1 MEVTVEKDKS
11 YDSLA
16 VARRIRAAG
25 RPIYIGEDDGEA
37 RSIPC
42 DGLRVRQTGGQLE
55 SCAIECAGGTAYIV
69 NVVITSKLPTFAISD
84 FDIQTPWPTEYFRLL
99 EDPLL
104 IDGHSRRYRFGVP
117 EVQDFER
124 EQVIN
129 HYADVRQILRFGHS
143 LSGFLLGIGFE
154 TIPERFRH
162 GMMVPAFVMV
172 YDQFGHP
179 HRSPVELQ
187 AIRNRTR
194 PRVMRKSSLLNHPDP
209 IADR

>member
-1 MEVTVEKDKS
+1 MRKDKT

-25 RPIYIGEDDGEA
+25 RPIFIAEDDGEA
-37 RSIPC
+37 RSIAC
-42 DGLRVRQTGGQLE
+42 DGLRVRQTGGQME
-55 SCAIECAGGTAYIV
+55 SCAVECAGGTAYIL
-69 NVVITSKLPTFAISD
+69 NVVITNRLPTFAISA
-84 FDIQTPWPTEYFRLL
+84 FGIQTPWPTEYFRWL

-104 IDGHSRRYRFGVP
+104 IDGHSRRYRFGV
-117 EVQDFER
+117 EQVQDFER
-124 EQVIN
+124 DQVIN
-129 HYADVRQILRFGHS
+129 HYADVRQILPCGHS
-143 LSGFLLGIGFE
+143 LSGFLLGIGYE

-172 YDQFGHP
+172 YDQFGRP

-194 PRVMRKSSLLNHPDP
+194 PRILRKSTLLDRPDS
-209 IADR
+209 IVGRER

>member
-1 MEVTVEKDKS
+1 MKAKT

-25 RPIYIGEDDGEA
+25 RPIFIAEDDGEP

-42 DGLRVRQTGGQLE
+42 DGLRVRQTGGQME
-55 SCAIECAGGTAYIV
+55 SCVIECAGGTAYIA
-69 NVVITSKLPTFAISD
+69 NVVITSRLPTFAISD
-84 FDIQTPWPTEYFRLL
+84 FDIQTPWPTEYFRWL

-124 EQVIN
+124 DQVIN
-129 HYADVRQILRFGHS
+129 HYADVRHILRFGHS
-143 LSGFLLGIGFE
+143 LSGYLLGIGHE
-154 TIPERFRH
+154 TIPERFQH
-162 GMMVPAFVMV
+162 GMMVPAFVII
-172 YDQFGHP
+172 YDQLGHE

-194 PRVMRKSSLLNHPDP
+194 PRVLRKSTLLSRPDS
-209 IADR
+209 IAGRKL